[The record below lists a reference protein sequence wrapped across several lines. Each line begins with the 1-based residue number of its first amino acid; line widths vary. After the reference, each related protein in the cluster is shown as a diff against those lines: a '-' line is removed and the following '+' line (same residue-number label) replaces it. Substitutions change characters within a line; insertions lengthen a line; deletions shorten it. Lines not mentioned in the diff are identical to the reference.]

1 MSGLTPRKWP
11 RQARAKVT
19 FDALLEALAR
29 LLAERPL
36 AEITTN
42 HIAARAG
49 VSVGSLYEFFPNRE
63 AILAV
68 LVERRL
74 EALHAHVSEGLAS
87 VADREP
93 WEAIRFVLARIV
105 RRVTADRALFRVLL
119 REAPF
124 LRELP
129 GTRRAL
135 GAIFGLGT
143 APGVSRP
150 EGATPADRALDSGL
164 VGRMLAGAVLDIAL
178 REETKRSRSAETEEL
193 ALLAHRMLLGCDPPG
208 RSDGSMPGARVERR
222 RRAGAARDSGP
233 RRG

>member
-1 MSGLTPRKWP
+1 MIELAPRKWP

-36 AEITTN
+36 SEITTN

-74 EALHAHVSEGLAS
+74 EALRVHVAEGLVG
-87 VADREP
+87 VAGRDP
-93 WEAIRFVLARIV
+93 SDALRFLLTRIV
-105 RRVTADRALFRVLL
+105 RRVTADRALYRVLL

-129 GTRRAL
+129 ATRRAL
-135 GAIFGLGT
+135 AAIFGLGR
-143 APGVSRP
+143 APV
-150 EGATPADRALDSGL
+150 DRVQRGSARVAPDALDSGL
-164 VGRMLAGAVLDIAL
+164 VGRMLASAVLDIAL
-178 REETKRSRSAETEEL
+178 HEEGARSRSEQTEEL
-193 ALLAHRMLLGCDPPG
+193 ARLAHRMLF
-208 RSDGSMPGARVERR
+208 
-222 RRAGAARDSGP
+222 ARDP
-233 RRG
+233 EPAC